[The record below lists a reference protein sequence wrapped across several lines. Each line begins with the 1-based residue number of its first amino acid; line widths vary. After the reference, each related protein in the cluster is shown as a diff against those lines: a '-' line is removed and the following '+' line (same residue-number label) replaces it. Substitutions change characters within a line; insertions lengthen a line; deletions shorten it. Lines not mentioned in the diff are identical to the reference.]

1 MKYRTKMAA
10 ALAAGCLTAA
20 LFAGCG
26 GSSAPAADAGGKT
39 VMKTL
44 VSATEPPLAWK
55 DADGTI
61 QGYEYDVLCE
71 VSRRLPSYSLEIDAA
86 PPETQDVMM
95 ESGEA
100 KVAAGGYYRNPQR
113 EANYLIPENPIGVS
127 ALLVYVK
134 EGEETKYRDLK
145 EALAAGLRPCPF
157 TSGHGAFRIMSEW
170 NEKNGRPLGEELPV
184 QSGIT
189 QAERIQAIGAGQ
201 YDMLIVPGNLGIEK
215 LSREEGVPLSP
226 LAVPVQVAPTVVLV
240 NKQEP
245 QLAEEINAALGAMRQ
260 DGTLSG
266 LSEKWFGSDM
276 MRLLDQPS

>member
-1 MKYRTKMAA
+1 MDYRKKILV
-10 ALAAGCLTAA
+10 ALAAGGLAAA

-26 GSSAPAADAGGKT
+26 GSSAPAADAEGKT

-55 DADGTI
+55 DADGKI

-71 VSRRLPSYSLEIDAA
+71 AGRRLRSYSLDIDAV

-100 KVAAGGYYRNPQR
+100 KLAAGGYYRNPQR
-113 EANYLIPENPIGVS
+113 AANYIIPENPIGAS

-134 EGEETKYRDLK
+134 QGEETKYRDLK

-157 TSGHGAFRIMSEW
+157 TSGHGAFRILSEW

-184 QSGIT
+184 QSGVT

-201 YDMLIVPGNLGIEK
+201 YDMLIVPGNLNIEK
-215 LSREEGVPLSP
+215 LSREEGVPLAP
-226 LAVPVQVAPTVVLV
+226 LAVPVQVDPTVVLV
-240 NKQEP
+240 NRQEP
-245 QLAEEINAALGAMRQ
+245 QFAEELNEALGSMRQ
-260 DGTLSG
+260 DGTLSS

-276 MRLLDQPS
+276 MRLLDSAS